1 MEISRQKESF
11 FSRIVIDNKYFSL
24 SILVLISIFGMEA
37 LYILKP
43 NGIELY
49 SKLDNYIPFVPEF
62 IVFYVLFFVFTPIPI
77 IIFWKRKNINNIIR
91 SFIMVNAISLITYLF
106 MQTEINRPEINPNN
120 SIFEKIVQYIYST
133 DQSKNLMPSLHVS
146 LSLLTALWIAK
157 YYPKIKIPIL
167 ILGSLIAISTVFVK
181 QHVLIDVPTGL
192 LLGIGAYLY
201 YSKKC
206 N

>member
-11 FSRIVIDNKYFSL
+11 LSRIVIDNKYFSL

-49 SKLDNYIPFVPEF
+49 SKLDDYIPFVPEF
-62 IVFYVLFFVFTPIPI
+62 IVFYILFFVFTPIPI

-91 SFIMVNAISLITYLF
+91 SFIMVKAISLITYMFL
-106 MQTEINRPEINPNN
+106 QTEINRPEINPNN
-120 SIFEKIVQYIYST
+120 SIFEKIVQYLYST